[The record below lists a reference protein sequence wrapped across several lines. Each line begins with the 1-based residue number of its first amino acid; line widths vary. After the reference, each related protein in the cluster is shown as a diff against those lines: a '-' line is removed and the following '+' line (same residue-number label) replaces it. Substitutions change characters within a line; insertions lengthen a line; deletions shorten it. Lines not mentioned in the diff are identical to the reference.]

1 MLAEQLS
8 SSHQNYVKTVWKLHE
23 WSGESV
29 SASQLADALKL
40 RRSTV
45 SDAIKKLTD
54 QGYFLHTPYGG
65 IVLTD
70 LGQRVA
76 LEMVRRHRLIE
87 MFLVRVMG
95 YSWEQVHDEAERLEH
110 AVSDFMVERMDE
122 MLGYPTRDPHGDP
135 IPDVNGVIHMPH
147 VARFDRVVAQA
158 AGCSLGE
165 GPCQISVGQLTF
177 AAVAPVGVVQG
188 VVVPVRV
195 ERVSDD
201 NVALLELCD
210 GHGITCQDP
219 LWVKVSAGQ
228 PDVCVA
234 YCQPDLGGAA
244 MLLSSDLLRGMWVS
258 VQ

>member
-23 WSGESV
+23 WSGEAV

-54 QGYFLHTPYGG
+54 QGYFLHSPYGG
-65 IVLTD
+65 VVLTD

-87 MFLVRVMG
+87 MFLVHVMK
-95 YSWEQVHDEAERLEH
+95 YTWEQVHDEAERLEH

-135 IPDVNGVIHMPH
+135 IPDVNGVIHMPN
-147 VARFDRVVAQA
+147 VARFDQVVAQA
-158 AGCSLGE
+158 ASCSLGE
-165 GPCQISVGQLTF
+165 EPVQLTVGQLTF
-177 AAVAPVGVVQG
+177 VVEKPLEAVHGMVI
-188 VVVPVRV
+188 PVRV
-195 ERVSDD
+195 ERVNDD
-201 NVALLELCD
+201 NLALLELCD
-210 GHGITCQDP
+210 GYGITCQDP

-228 PDVCVA
+228 PDVCLA
-234 YCQPDLGGAA
+234 YCQPDLSGAE
-244 MLLSSDLLRGMWVS
+244 MLLSVDLLRGIWVS